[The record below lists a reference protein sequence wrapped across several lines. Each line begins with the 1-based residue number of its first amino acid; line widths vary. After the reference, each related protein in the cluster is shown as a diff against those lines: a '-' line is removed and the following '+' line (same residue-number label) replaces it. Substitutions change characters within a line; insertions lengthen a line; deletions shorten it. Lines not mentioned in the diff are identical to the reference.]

1 MINFLIG
8 TSLGAIVGVI
18 IICVFI
24 GSRGED

>member
-8 TSLGAIVGVI
+8 TSLGAIVGIVV
-18 IICVFI
+18 ICVFI